1 MAGRR
6 ADWLTGAVKIFLQ
19 CGASLAKARRD
30 CSRDVAGGGG
40 EREDVRPLVV
50 FGPPRPARVKTPAE
64 ATETLTE
71 DTNFVRRPTKK
82 HVRAVGTPLTI
93 WARQKKQG
101 PCDYQGPFQLSGALW
116 LSGTLPTVRD
126 L

>member
-1 MAGRR
+1 MWR
-6 ADWLTGAVKIFLQ
+6 LTV
-19 CGASLAKARRD
+19 AKARRD
-30 CSRDVAGGGG
+30 CSKDVAGGGG
-40 EREDVRPLVV
+40 ERMCAPLVV
-50 FGPPRPARVKTPAE
+50 FGPPRPARAKTQAE
-64 ATETLTE
+64 ETETLTE

-82 HVRAVGTPLTI
+82 HVRVVGTPLTI

-116 LSGTLPTVRD
+116 LSGTLPTVRG